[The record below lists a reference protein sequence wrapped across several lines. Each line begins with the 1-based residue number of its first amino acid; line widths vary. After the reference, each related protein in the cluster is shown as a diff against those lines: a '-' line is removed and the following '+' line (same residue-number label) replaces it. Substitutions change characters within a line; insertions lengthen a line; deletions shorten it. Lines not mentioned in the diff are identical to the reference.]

1 MGLSGVLVSLALC
14 WASNGCDPPEI
25 YYADTNAS
33 HQHSA
38 WPAPTPPPQ
47 VEQWRSM
54 VSTYFPASEVDRALC
69 IIWYE
74 SGGDPDADN
83 PGSTSAGLFQ
93 VLRATWDGIPTS
105 ITGGSYSSGRVYHPE
120 ANVKAAAWLQ
130 DRYGWAQ
137 WSTYNGGLCQ

>member
-25 YYADTNAS
+25 YYAEPPVES
-33 HQHSA
+33 VHHH
-38 WPAPTPPPQ
+38 WPTPTSQ
-47 VEQWRSM
+47 VEHWRMS
-54 VSTYFPASEVDRALC
+54 VETYFPASKVDRALC

-74 SGGDPDADN
+74 SEGDPDARN
-83 PGSTSAGLFQ
+83 PDSTSAGLFQ
-93 VLRATWDGIPTS
+93 VLRSTWDGVPTS
-105 ITGGSYSSGRVYHPE
+105 ITGGSYSSGRVYNPE

-130 DRYGWAQ
+130 ERYGWTQ